1 MRRSFRVATVF
12 TGAAAAVTAFAPAA
26 EAATGALAAPAGAG
40 AGNCTTA
47 NTQDLV
53 LYYTASEHHPTP
65 VCVSGFG
72 YVPIGNRHTRF
83 KSYCG
88 GRYSGY
94 FEISGSLRHFTA
106 GIVYHN
112 LYGAEI
118 SQVSLSPV
126 PNKTIAGYCKG

>member
-1 MRRSFRVATVF
+1 MRRSFRVATAF
-12 TGAAAAVTAFAPAA
+12 TGAAAAVAGFAPAA
-26 EAATGALAAPAGAG
+26 GAATAAPDAAG

-47 NTQDLV
+47 KTQDLV
-53 LYYTASEHHPTP
+53 LYYAASEHHATP
-65 VCVSGFG
+65 ACVSGFG
-72 YVPIGNRHTRF
+72 YVPIGNRDAHF

-94 FEISGSLRHFTA
+94 FWINGSPRHFTA
-106 GIVYHN
+106 GIIYHN

-126 PNKTIAGYCKG
+126 SNKAFVGYCKG

>member
-1 MRRSFRVATVF
+1 VASVF
-12 TGAAAAVTAFAPAA
+12 TGAAAAVAGFAPVAG
-26 EAATGALAAPAGAG
+26 AATDAPALAG

-47 NTQDLV
+47 KTQDLV
-53 LYYTASEHHPTP
+53 LYYTASENHPTP
-65 VCVSGFG
+65 ACVSGFG
-72 YVPIGNRHTRF
+72 YTPIGNRDAHF

-94 FEISGSLRHFTA
+94 FEINGSRRHFTA
-106 GIVYHN
+106 GIIYHN

-126 PNKTIAGYCKG
+126 PNKAYVGYCKG